1 MEAIRIFSLGL
12 FDYYVLHIEPLEIL
26 LNLQDMDQY
35 YTFDNVDV
43 LQHNMHRQRMVL
55 DYHIYVLVSKHQRHM
70 NVNIHSNHPSLPIH
84 HQLLDLFHLLEHIFY
99 SDTTR
104 IKQNI

>member
-70 NVNIHSNHPSLPIH
+70 NVNIHSNLPSLPIH
-84 HQLLDLFHLLEHIFY
+84 HQLQDLFHLLEHIFY